1 MKYIYLSS
9 PSVKDKEQEVC
20 KVKNMF
26 TDLVKAKTLVL
37 DPNHHYQFIELWPAD
52 DKFIRPFDMYMKTI
66 SKRLRAMPLAD
77 HYVFIENWKEFP
89 ECQVDRYI
97 IDLFKLTNILE
108 FVVKDDQLKLI

>member
-1 MKYIYLSS
+1 
-9 PSVKDKEQEVC
+9 
-20 KVKNMF
+20 
-26 TDLVKAKTLVL
+26 
-37 DPNHHYQFIELWPAD
+37 
-52 DKFIRPFDMYMKTI
+52 
-66 SKRLRAMPLAD
+66 MPLAD